1 MAAIP
6 CFRPQNSTPLAA
18 LVPAKTNM
26 NKVFY
31 TYAAALYGH
40 PSSGNKMPNK

>member
-1 MAAIP
+1 MAAILP
-6 CFRPQNSTPLAA
+6 HQKLHPLDA

-40 PSSGNKMPNK
+40 PSSGNKIPNK